1 MESKRSIAQYIGK
14 AENTIFVI
22 PSYQRGYKWGVPH
35 KDGKNDARVLVE
47 DIVRAFNSH
56 KAEYF
61 IQGVT
66 VYKKNNFIYLIDGQQ
81 RTTTVFLLLTAIISD
96 KDERFSYL
104 YTRNKEFRLEYKIR
118 KSSHEFLENIVNG
131 QELGSI
137 DTQDKFYINTA
148 YNQIIDALPEDV
160 EAEDQVLSLS
170 FKEYVLERV
179 KMFYIEIDESQATD
193 VFSMMN
199 GAKAYMKVDE
209 LVKADFLSKVSSSD
223 NVKRSSE
230 QTNSIDVTLDILRK
244 QLKKEST
251 EEWEN
256 NAVRSRFAREW
267 DKWIYW
273 WNQEEVKA
281 FFESGENPL
290 GLLLPTF
297 CDRTG
302 VAFSNSP
309 DTLSTVIKEC
319 QNTFIKDTKNAKLNF
334 YELRELQKKFEN
346 LYRNTHSYNLLGI
359 ALSCSIKRRKKEII
373 DYFIDNYYSISKLK
387 RFTMGILIDKKPDD
401 EDYTEAAL
409 SIIAHLESNRVY
421 LEDGVAAGGGKES
434 AKEYAMRMLF
444 MLNVMAAD
452 IRESRFEF
460 VYKDEK
466 MFWRNFYRDG
476 RSLEHIWPKSR
487 VVFKDED
494 GQNKTV
500 KLNDNELEEDNELE
514 VVDNAKLSLYI
525 TRDELEKNGVSEHCI
540 GNLVFLHLR
549 DNSKFNA
556 KTPEREGNK
565 DGKKQVFFNLNEPIF
580 SRNLIQ
586 TIAAF
591 SAGYWSKENTPAR
604 IKENK
609 FETINLIKSQYG
621 L

>member
-66 VYKKNNFIYLIDGQQ
+66 VYKKDNFIYLIDGQQ

-160 EAEDQVLSLS
+160 EAEDHFLSLS

-421 LEDGVAAGGGKES
+421 LEDGVAAGGG
-434 AKEYAMRMLF
+434 YTL
-444 MLNVMAAD
+444 
-452 IRESRFEF
+452 
-460 VYKDEK
+460 
-466 MFWRNFYRDG
+466 W
-476 RSLEHIWPKSR
+476 
-487 VVFKDED
+487 
-494 GQNKTV
+494 
-500 KLNDNELEEDNELE
+500 DNEQ
-514 VVDNAKLSLYI
+514 KLYYYVNDLGFQMVE
-525 TRDELEKNGVSEHCI
+525 TRACAI
-540 GNLVFLHLR
+540 
-549 DNSKFNA
+549 
-556 KTPEREGNK
+556 
-565 DGKKQVFFNLNEPIF
+565 I
-580 SRNLIQ
+580 
-586 TIAAF
+586 
-591 SAGYWSKENTPAR
+591 
-604 IKENK
+604 
-609 FETINLIKSQYG
+609 ETDDYG
-621 L
+621 LVAMLPVGMSQICSVNWIPGLHVGQRLKRGDEMGFFQFGGSDIIMIFQRGIDVEIVHDGDLTLMGEPYARLRK

>member
-14 AENTIFVI
+14 AEDTVFVI

-35 KDGKNDARVLVE
+35 KDGKNDAKVLVE
-47 DIVRAFNSH
+47 DIVRAYQSH

-66 VYKKNNFIYLIDGQQ
+66 VYKKDNRIFLIDGQQ
-81 RTTTVFLLLTAIISD
+81 RTTTIFLILTAVISD
-96 KDERFSYL
+96 IEERSSYL
-104 YTRNKEFRLEYKIR
+104 FTRHGDFRLEYKIR
-118 KSSHEFLENIVNG
+118 KSSHDYLVHIVKDKP
-131 QELGSI
+131 LGDA
-137 DTQDKFYINTA
+137 DTQDKYYIQTA
-148 YNQIIDALPEDV
+148 YQQICDALPEDV
-160 EAEDQVLSLS
+160 EKVDPALSLS
-170 FKEYVLERV
+170 FKEYILNRV
-179 KMFYIEIDESQATD
+179 KLFYIEIEEQQATD

-223 NVKRSSE
+223 NLIRNSE
-230 QTNSIDVTLDILRK
+230 QTDSIDVTLDILRK
-244 QLKKEST
+244 QLKREST

-290 GLLLPTF
+290 GLLLPTY
-297 CDRTG
+297 CSDKN
-302 VAFSNSP
+302 VQFSNSP
-309 DTLSTVIKEC
+309 DDLSTVIKDC
-319 QNTFIKDTKNAKLNF
+319 QNSFIKDTKNAKLNF
-334 YELRELQKKFEN
+334 YELRELQKKYEN
-346 LYRNTHSYNLLGI
+346 LYRNTHSFNLLGI
-359 ALSCSIKRRKKEII
+359 ALSCTDKKRKKEIV
-373 DYFIDNYYSISKLK
+373 DFFIKNYNSCPTLK
-387 RFTMGILIDKKPDD
+387 RYTLGLLIDRKPDAD
-401 EDYTEAAL
+401 DFVEQA
-409 SIIAHLESNRVY
+409 ESVISQLQSNFVY
-421 LEDGVAAGGGKES
+421 LDDGDSG

-452 IRESRFEF
+452 KRNSRFEF

-466 MFWRNFYRDG
+466 GFWRNFYRDG

-487 VVFKDED
+487 IVFKDDD
-494 GQNKTV
+494 GVNKTV
-500 KLNDNELEEDNELE
+500 KLNTNNLED
-514 VVDNAKLSLYI
+514 DNAFEEVDSSKLNLYI
-525 TRDELEKNGVSEHCI
+525 HRDLLVSPPFEVSEHCI
-540 GNLVFLHLR
+540 GNLVFLHKR

-556 KTPEREGNK
+556 KTPEREGDK
-565 DGKKQVFFNLNEPIF
+565 EGKKQVFFNLNEPIL

-591 SAGYWSKENTPAR
+591 SAGYWSKDNTPNR

-609 FETINLIKSQYG
+609 EETIQLIRKQYG